1 MPYEIGDTEPPHIDI
16 HNELNA
22 QVAEL
27 STRTGIPVELPPIVS
42 LGDTGHVNDHN
53 LYTTAIQKIA
63 DGVVPGVQPAPIVTP
78 PSSLDGPDVV
88 SYVVKDA
95 QGVRKTAYLLP
106 GNTGPGELSLALTEE
121 GAEAL
126 AARRE
131 LLDAIATTDVPEEF
145 EGDPVTL
152 LPKKLR
158 GELTGFVE
166 VRANPQASATY
177 SVTLGAGVFP
187 GVMVGAGGQGGLSWQ
202 APYPAGGGGASGVIG
217 AGCHVPVILP
227 VQGTATYTITVGST
241 TVGIPQGQPTT
252 LAVQNQIAF
261 AAAVGGGRGLYYA
274 SSYAVGA
281 RSGGSGGG
289 TAGYTGGEVYLDL
302 GEGIPGQGNRGGVS
316 NGAAYSPCGGGGGY
330 GSDGG
335 SNGDGGAGFDL
346 ATALNLDANDGLTS
360 SLLNLVSVDGFIAG
374 GGSGGGTATAG
385 GGQPSKSAMDY
396 TGAGGGGDTGTAAPG
411 GSGAAGMVLLITDP
425 PQ

>member
-1 MPYEIGDTEPPHIDI
+1 V

-63 DGVVPGVQPAPIVTP
+63 NGVVPGVQPAPIVTP
-78 PSSLDGPDVV
+78 PTTTSGPNVQEWL
-88 SYVVKDA
+88 VKDK
-95 QGVRKTAYLLP
+95 QGNRKVAYLLP
-106 GNTGPGELSLALTEE
+106 GNTGPGALSLALTEE
-121 GAEAL
+121 GAEAF
-126 AARRE
+126 AARQE
-131 LLDAIATTDVPEEF
+131 LLDALATTDVPDDF
-145 EGDPVTL
+145 EGDPETL

-158 GELTGFVE
+158 AELRGFVQVLAE
-166 VRANPQASATY
+166 PQSEAVF

-187 GVMVGAGGQGGLSWQ
+187 GVMVGAGGQGGQSWQ
-202 APYPAGGGGASGVIG
+202 SAYPAGGGGAAGVIG

-227 VQGTATYTITVGST
+227 VQGTATYTITVAST

-252 LAVQNQIAF
+252 LAVQNQIPF
-261 AAAVGGGRGLYYA
+261 AAAVGGGRGLQYETTL
-274 SSYAVGA
+274 SVGA

-289 TAGYTGGEVYLDL
+289 GAVGGFAYVDL
-302 GEGIPGQGNRGGVS
+302 GEGIPGQGNRGGDG
-316 NGAAYSPCGGGGGY
+316 NGAANNPCGGGGGY
-330 GSDGG
+330 GSEG
-335 SNGDGGAGFDL
+335 SSTGDGGAGFDL
-346 ATALNLDANDGLTS
+346 ATALNLDANDGFTG

-385 GGQPSKSAMDY
+385 GGLPSKAAMDY
-396 TGAGGGGDTGTAAPG
+396 TGAGGGGDPGTAAPG
-411 GSGAAGMVLLITDP
+411 GSGGAGMVLLITDP